1 MSLRRLRGAAAAVVA
16 AVLSVSCH
24 RSEPRD
30 LVIVT
35 LDTVRADR
43 LGCYG
48 RASATTP
55 HLDALAGESVL
66 FEDASCATPI
76 TLPSH
81 ATLFTGRYPT
91 ATGVRNNGSFVLPG
105 SETTLAEVLKSH
117 GWSTAAVVAAFPLQR
132 RCGLAQGFDV
142 YDDELP
148 PLPLDRGQ
156 AFSIHFSERDARA
169 ITDRALEIW
178 GRPAKRPRFLWVHY
192 FDAHAP
198 YDPPEPYRSAHAA
211 SPYEGEIAYVD
222 DELGRLLSRIEHDSP
237 NAIVVVAGDHGE
249 GLGEHGEKTHGFLLY
264 QSTVHV
270 PLLVRA
276 PGAWPAGKRIADP
289 VSLADVMPSV
299 LGLLGVPAP
308 PGMDGGDLGPL
319 VRPGGRPPRREVYA
333 ETYLPRLQFR
343 FSPLTMLRS
352 GAMKYIEAP
361 SAELYDLKADP
372 AEARSLAGAAPD
384 ERGLA
389 ERLRDFVARSDAG
402 ASTRAAGLLDAEG
415 EARLK
420 SLGYASAGS
429 LAAGSG
435 GRGRDPKTMTGY
447 LERYDRAVGLVASG
461 RVEEGL
467 TALRSLVPEVPENYM
482 ARYQLAA
489 ALIVLGRREE
499 ARAELAQVL
508 AAAPEFGSGHL
519 MLAECLADLGRLD
532 DAVTSFDAAAALLPA
547 QAEPKLA
554 EGRALERRGR
564 FDAAAAAYR
573 QAIERE
579 PASTE
584 SAVALAALRAG
595 RGAMADAVRE
605 LRELASRFP
614 RSAALWTVLAES
626 LHRSGDDRGAAE
638 AVSRALAL
646 APERFDA
653 RLLKAGILVGAGRA
667 ADAALIYRGIL
678 DRQPDSKVAALGYGR
693 ALVLGSDV
701 AEATAWARRLRA
713 LYPSDPAPLVLLG
726 VLSEKGGDAAGAADL
741 YHAALELDPADPDA
755 RHGLDRLGTRR

>member
-1 MSLRRLRGAAAAVVA
+1 MTVPRLPSAAAAVVA
-16 AVLSVSCH
+16 GVLSVSCH

-30 LVIVT
+30 VVIVT

-48 RASATTP
+48 RAGATTP

-91 ATGVRNNGSFVLPG
+91 TTGVRNNGSFVLPA
-105 SETTLAEVLKSH
+105 SETTLAEVLKSRD
-117 GWSTAAVVAAFPLQR
+117 WSTAAVVAAFPLQR
-132 RCGLAQGFDV
+132 RYGLAQGFDV

-148 PLPLDRGQ
+148 PLPLERGQ
-156 AFSIHFSERDARA
+156 AFSIHFSERDARTV
-169 ITDRALEIW
+169 TDRALEIW
-178 GRPAKRPRFLWVHY
+178 GRPAKGPRFLWVHY

-198 YDPPEPYRSAHAA
+198 YDPPEPYRSAHAG
-211 SPYEGEIAYVD
+211 SPYEGEIAFVD
-222 DELGRLLSRIEHDSP
+222 AELGRLLDRIERDAP

-276 PGAWPAGKRIADP
+276 PGAFPAGKRIAEP

-299 LGLLGVPAP
+299 LALLGVPAP
-308 PGMDGGDLGPL
+308 AGMDGGDLGPL
-319 VRPGGRPPRREVYA
+319 VRSGERPKHREVYA

-352 GAMKYIEAP
+352 GTFKYISAP
-361 SAELYDLKADP
+361 SAELYDLKTDP
-372 AEARSLAGAAPD
+372 QETRSLGGAASD
-384 ERGLA
+384 DGSLA

-402 ASTRAAGLLDAEG
+402 ASARATGTLDAEG

-420 SLGYASAGS
+420 SLGYAASGS
-429 LAAGSG
+429 LGAGSG
-435 GRGRDPKTMTGY
+435 GGGRDPKTMTGY
-447 LERYDRAVGLVASG
+447 LERYDRAVGLVAAG
-461 RVEEGL
+461 RVSEGL
-467 TALRSLVPEVPENYM
+467 TALRELVPEVPENYM

-489 ALIVLGRREE
+489 ALIVLGRRDE
-499 ARAELAQVL
+499 ARTELAQVV

-519 MLAECLADLGRLD
+519 MLAECLADLGRLEE
-532 DAVTSFDAAAALLPA
+532 AVTSFDAAAALLPA

-579 PASTE
+579 PGSTE

-595 RGAMADAVRE
+595 RGATADAIRE
-605 LRELASRFP
+605 LRALAGRFP
-614 RSAALWTVLAES
+614 GSAALWTVLAES
-626 LHRSGDDRGAAE
+626 LHRSADDRGAAE

-646 APERFDA
+646 EPERIDA
-653 RLLKAGILVGAGRA
+653 RLLKAGILLSAGRGN
-667 ADAALIYRGIL
+667 DAAAAYRGIL
-678 DRQPDSKVAALGYGR
+678 DRQPGSKVAALGYGR
-693 ALVLGSDV
+693 ALVLGSNA
-701 AEATAWARRLRA
+701 AEANAWARRLRA
-713 LYPSDPAPLVLLG
+713 LYPNDPAPLVLLG
-726 VLSEKGGDAAGAADL
+726 VLSERGGDSAAAADL

-755 RHGLDRLGTRR
+755 RRGLDRLGNRR